1 MLRKRAISR
10 TLSTKFRIVIHSLEV
25 RQLEISVSYHTTHLI
40 SDQVIQKWMYSHIF
54 TLLKEE
60 ANTYKTAICAA

>member
-1 MLRKRAISR
+1 VLSVLDIARLRSIAIALLFEWS
-10 TLSTKFRIVIHSLEV
+10 KVINSNSL
-25 RQLEISVSYHTTHLI
+25 QISDLI
-40 SDQVIQKWMYSHIF
+40 SEQVIQKWMYSHIF